1 MSRYNLRPNLLEDTL
16 QEFELVRRQGVVWRR
31 LKKRHRTSV
40 QDVGERLPV
49 HDSNTRGDLAFRA
62 LLLSLMTIKPKPRCR
77 VRGFAEESGPLL
89 DGRRGYRL

>member
-40 QDVGERLPV
+40 QDVGQRLPV
-49 HDSNTRGDLAFRA
+49 HDIKHARRLGVPTVAAF
-62 LLLSLMTIKPKPRCR
+62 SDDDK
-77 VRGFAEESGPLL
+77 AEAPV
-89 DGRRGYRL
+89 